1 MVEENVL
8 LYITHTMEKE
18 YEGYI
23 TTELERHK
31 NKVYV
36 EALVLEIFCSI

>member
-23 TTELERHK
+23 TTELERYTK
-31 NKVYV
+31 TKSK
-36 EALVLEIFCSI
+36 LRL